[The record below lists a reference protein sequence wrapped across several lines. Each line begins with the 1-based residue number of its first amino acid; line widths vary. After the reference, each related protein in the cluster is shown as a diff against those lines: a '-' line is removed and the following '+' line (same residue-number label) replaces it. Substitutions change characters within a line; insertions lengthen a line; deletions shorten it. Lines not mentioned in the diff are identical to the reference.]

1 MRTFPYLLAAAFLL
15 LTPLSCDVA
24 SSLVH
29 DDQPVAKVGREKLY
43 RSEVESMIP
52 DMISPEDSA
61 GIAEKYIR
69 LWAMDRLYMKV
80 AEEQLSKSEI
90 DVSDE
95 LESYRRSLV
104 RYRYEQRYLND
115 RLDTLIT
122 DAQIREY
129 YLANQ
134 EDFELS
140 RPLLKLRFVDVMK
153 DSPDKDEILRL
164 MSSDE
169 YDELELADSLAGK
182 SALRYFDNS
191 DSWMD
196 AGELS
201 RLNLLSPP
209 VHHLISAWFAKSL
222 LQLKT
227 KRFAIVKNSRRHR
240 GFQSQRFR
248 DCRKVSNRNIRL
260 KSRTEITNPEFTW
273 LSVLCIHADFD
284 IANVFSVRRRDFDC
298 HTPPLTAGER
308 VFMIF
313 TPGHYKRILD
323 IFRPI
328 RFCIK

>member
-201 RLNLLSPP
+201 RYFGVTVEEMLDAMDEDMIVIEPEGRGDILAAYVCDMINSGTAPMEYCSP
-209 VHHLISAWFAKSL
+209 
-222 LQLKT
+222 
-227 KRFAIVKNSRRHR
+227 AI
-240 GFQSQRFR
+240 R
-248 DCRKVSNRNIRL
+248 DIILSNRKHEL
-260 KSRTEITNPEFTW
+260 MASLE
-273 LSVLCIHADFD
+273 
-284 IANVFSVRRRDFDC
+284 RD
-298 HTPPLTAGER
+298 LLEGA
-308 VFMIF
+308 
-313 TPGHYKRILD
+313 LD
-323 IFRPI
+323 SKQLVIY
-328 RFCIK
+328 

>member
-201 RLNLLSPP
+201 RYFGVTVEEMLDAMDEDMIVIEPEGRGDILAAYVCDMINSGTAPLEYCSPAIRDILLSNRK
-209 VHHLISAWFAKSL
+209 HELMASL
-222 LQLKT
+222 ERDLLEGALDSKQLV
-227 KRFAIVKNSRRHR
+227 I
-240 GFQSQRFR
+240 
-248 DCRKVSNRNIRL
+248 
-260 KSRTEITNPEFTW
+260 
-273 LSVLCIHADFD
+273 
-284 IANVFSVRRRDFDC
+284 
-298 HTPPLTAGER
+298 
-308 VFMIF
+308 
-313 TPGHYKRILD
+313 Y
-323 IFRPI
+323 
-328 RFCIK
+328 

>member
-196 AGELS
+196 AAELS
-201 RLNLLSPP
+201 RYFGVTVEEMLDAMDEDMIVIEPEGRGDILAAYVCDMINSGTAPLEYCSP
-209 VHHLISAWFAKSL
+209 
-222 LQLKT
+222 
-227 KRFAIVKNSRRHR
+227 AI
-240 GFQSQRFR
+240 R
-248 DCRKVSNRNIRL
+248 DIILSNRKHEL
-260 KSRTEITNPEFTW
+260 MASLE
-273 LSVLCIHADFD
+273 
-284 IANVFSVRRRDFDC
+284 RD
-298 HTPPLTAGER
+298 LLEGA
-308 VFMIF
+308 
-313 TPGHYKRILD
+313 LD
-323 IFRPI
+323 SKQLVIY
-328 RFCIK
+328 

>member
-1 MRTFPYLLAAAFLL
+1 MRTFSYLIAAVFLIL
-15 LTPLSCDVA
+15 PSASCDVA

-61 GIAEKYIR
+61 GLAEKYIR

-80 AEEQLSKSEI
+80 AEAQLSKSEI
-90 DVSDE
+90 DVSGE

-129 YLANQ
+129 YLANG
-134 EDFELS
+134 EDFKLQ

-169 YDELELADSLAGK
+169 YGELELADSLARK
-182 SALRYFDNS
+182 SALRYFDSS

-201 RLNLLSPP
+201 RYFGVTVGEMLDAMDEDMIVIEPEGRGDLLAAYVCDMIDSGTAPLEYCSP
-209 VHHLISAWFAKSL
+209 
-222 LQLKT
+222 
-227 KRFAIVKNSRRHR
+227 AI
-240 GFQSQRFR
+240 R
-248 DCRKVSNRNIRL
+248 DIILSNRKHEL
-260 KSRTEITNPEFTW
+260 LASLE
-273 LSVLCIHADFD
+273 
-284 IANVFSVRRRDFDC
+284 RD
-298 HTPPLTAGER
+298 LLESA
-308 VFMIF
+308 
-313 TPGHYKRILD
+313 LD
-323 IFRPI
+323 S
-328 RFCIK
+328 KQLVVY

>member
-201 RLNLLSPP
+201 RYFGVSVEEMLDAMDEDMIVIEPEGRGDILAAYVCDMINSGTAPLEYCSP
-209 VHHLISAWFAKSL
+209 
-222 LQLKT
+222 
-227 KRFAIVKNSRRHR
+227 AI
-240 GFQSQRFR
+240 R
-248 DCRKVSNRNIRL
+248 DIILSNRKHEL
-260 KSRTEITNPEFTW
+260 MASLE
-273 LSVLCIHADFD
+273 
-284 IANVFSVRRRDFDC
+284 RD
-298 HTPPLTAGER
+298 LLEGA
-308 VFMIF
+308 
-313 TPGHYKRILD
+313 LD
-323 IFRPI
+323 SKQLVIY
-328 RFCIK
+328 

>member
-1 MRTFPYLLAAAFLL
+1 MRTFPHLLAAAFLL

-122 DAQIREY
+122 DAQVREY

-201 RLNLLSPP
+201 RYFGVSVEEMLDAMDEDMIVIEPEGRGDILAAYVCDMINSGTAPLEYCSP
-209 VHHLISAWFAKSL
+209 
-222 LQLKT
+222 
-227 KRFAIVKNSRRHR
+227 AI
-240 GFQSQRFR
+240 R
-248 DCRKVSNRNIRL
+248 DIILSNRKHEL
-260 KSRTEITNPEFTW
+260 MASLE
-273 LSVLCIHADFD
+273 
-284 IANVFSVRRRDFDC
+284 RD
-298 HTPPLTAGER
+298 LLEGA
-308 VFMIF
+308 
-313 TPGHYKRILD
+313 LD
-323 IFRPI
+323 SKQLVIY
-328 RFCIK
+328 